1 VMKQLFQADI
11 LLGDYSVLKGGYLGI
26 DGDTIAYIG
35 QEKPDGWQGAAVRE
49 MKGHLLMP
57 GLYNMHTHS
66 SMVLLR
72 GLGSGLP
79 LDRWL
84 EEKIFPVEDKLTS
97 EDISVGTRLSMLEMI
112 ASGVVSFSDMY
123 VEPRVA
129 VDEIVRAGMKAN
141 VNRPV
146 MSFDMT
152 EPYEKNFRVRESLAF
167 YDDCHGLDDGRIRV
181 DFGIHAEYTSH
192 AEFDRKYGEDCKKR
206 GAIMHLHLSE
216 TRKEHEECKARH
228 GKTPAHWFADL
239 GVLDN
244 PTIAAHCVMVEPED
258 IEILLE
264 RGVTAV
270 HNPSSNMKLGSGF
283 MPLPKM
289 LERGMNLALGTDGA
303 ASNNNLNM
311 FEEMHLAAI
320 IHCGYTNDPAFL
332 RPTQLINMATLAG
345 AKAQGREKC
354 GALAVGNKADIVAL
368 NMNKP
373 HLMPALDIPSLLTYS
388 AQAGDVTMTMVDG
401 KILYDNGAY
410 LTIDVEKV
418 RFDLDKTVGR
428 LFE

>member
-1 VMKQLFQADI
+1 MKQLFQADI